1 MSPQQ
6 MSRREDY
13 SQLTTLIGQ
22 HYPFTPDNE
31 KGGALHELSAIIQPR
46 PEYSTIPNFTFAD
59 DLDHLNC
66 TPVKLIDGQLTPTP
80 CKAQPQ
86 EKRS

>member
-1 MSPQQ
+1 MPL
-6 MSRREDY
+6 REDF

-31 KGGALHELSAIIQPR
+31 KGGALNDLSAIIHPR

-59 DLDHLNC
+59 DVDQLNC
-66 TPVKLIDGQLTPTP
+66 TPVKLNNLQLTITP

-86 EKRS
+86 EKGI